1 MAEAPSS
8 AAPPAAGP
16 PGAWSP
22 LRHSIFRALW
32 IAGLASNLG
41 TWMQNVGAAW
51 LMTSLAPSP
60 LWVSLVQVASN
71 LPFFLL
77 AVPAGALADVVD
89 RRRLLVVALAWMT
102 FSATS
107 LGVLT
112 MLGDVG
118 PTGLLAF
125 TFAVGVGSTFLAP
138 PLLAVL
144 PELVPREEIPAAV
157 SLNGI
162 SMNLA
167 RAVGPA
173 LGGLAVAAA
182 GAGVTFLA
190 NAASFVAL
198 LAVVLRWR
206 RPPREAHLP
215 PEELIGA
222 MRAGVR
228 YLRHSPPL
236 QLVLVRVAVFVL
248 PASALWALLPLYAR
262 HELGLA
268 ATGYGVLLGFFG
280 AGAVVGGLLLPRF
293 RARFGAQ
300 RTTTVAALVFAAAL
314 VVLGAT
320 SHRATAAAALAC
332 AGAGWLSLLTVLN
345 AAAQLALPSWVRA
358 RGLSAYLLVLF
369 GSLAL
374 GSAAWGALAQAAS
387 VQHAF
392 SAAGIAVA
400 VSRLFVHRLRLPEGD
415 GPDLSPAP
423 RWPDPPLVRVGEL
436 DPGPILVTVEYE
448 IDPADAEAFAR
459 AMQGLRR
466 IRLRDAALRWGLWED
481 SARPGRF
488 LESFVVESWLDHLR
502 QHERITAADRAV
514 QDVARSFHRPAS
526 PPRVTHFVH
535 AATPEGH

>member
-1 MAEAPSS
+1 MAEAPRPV
-8 AAPPAAGP
+8 APSRAGRED
-16 PGAWSP
+16 AWSP
-22 LRHSIFRALW
+22 LRHSVFRALW

-89 RRRLLVVALAWMT
+89 RRRLLVVSLVWMT
-102 FSATS
+102 LSAGL

-112 MLGDVG
+112 LLGAVG
-118 PTGLLAF
+118 PLGLLAF
-125 TFAVGVGSTFLAP
+125 TFAIGLGSTFLAP
-138 PLLAVL
+138 PFLAIL

-182 GAGVTFLA
+182 GAAATFLS

-198 LAVVLRWR
+198 LAIVLRWR
-206 RPPREAHLP
+206 RPPREGRLP

-222 MRAGVR
+222 IRAGVR

-248 PASALWALLPLYAR
+248 PGSALWALLPLYAR
-262 HELGLA
+262 DQLGLG
-268 ATGYGVLLGFFG
+268 ATGYGVLLSFFG
-280 AGAVVGGLLLPRF
+280 AGAVIGGLLLPRI
-293 RARFGAQ
+293 RARLGAQ
-300 RTTTVAALVFAAAL
+300 RTTTAAAL
-314 VVLGAT
+314 VYAAALVALGAT
-320 SHRATAAAALAC
+320 SNLAAAAVALAC
-332 AGAGWLSLLTVLN
+332 AGAGWLALLTVLN

-358 RGLSAYLLVLF
+358 RGLAAYLLVLF

-374 GSAAWGALAQAAS
+374 GSAAWGVLAETLG
-387 VQHAF
+387 VPRAF
-392 SAAGIAVA
+392 AWAGIAVA
-400 VSRLFVHRLRLPEGD
+400 VSRIFVHRLRLPEGD

-423 RWPDPPLVRVGEL
+423 RWPDPPLARVGDP
-436 DPGPILVTVEYE
+436 DPGPVLVTVEYE
-448 IDPADAEAFAR
+448 IDAVDTEAFTR
-459 AMQGLRR
+459 AMRHLRR

-481 SARPGRF
+481 SGRPGRF
-488 LESFVVESWLDHLR
+488 LESFVVESWLEHLR
-502 QHERITAADRAV
+502 QHERVTAADRAV
-514 QDVARSFHRPAS
+514 QQIALAFHRGS
-526 PPRVTHFVH
+526 EPPRVTHFVH
-535 AATPEGH
+535 ARRPEER